1 MNVLVLFGSLFVGLF
16 GGIPIAVAIGLAAL
30 IGFVY
35 AGIDLASYAQQM
47 YSSIDTFTL
56 LAIPF
61 FMLAGTLMEEGGMSK
76 RVVRLA
82 DAMFG
87 RLTGG
92 LAQVQVVSS
101 TFFAAM
107 SGSSPATTA
116 AIGTALIPE
125 MKHRGYPPEY
135 AGAIQAVSGTIGTI
149 IPPSIPM
156 IIFGVSVGISV
167 GKLFVAGI
175 IPGIVYAGS
184 LMVAVYITSK
194 KKKLVSQTDF
204 SWSEVWTA
212 FKDAIW
218 ALLVPLIILGGIYFG
233 VFTPTEAGAIACV
246 YGFIASKWIYKE
258 LDLKTFRRV
267 LAKAS
272 VNTSMVLLIIA
283 ASTTFSWLMS
293 IQGISK
299 IIGQWFA
306 AVSSGKFIFLLLT
319 LLLLLLLGCFIETIA
334 NILIVTPI
342 LYPVALSLGID
353 PIHFGIIIVVTLSL
367 GMATPPVGE
376 NLYIAASIADVPFEK
391 LLKDVVPFI
400 FAAIIAILL
409 ITFIPQLS
417 LFLPN
422 LIF

>member
-16 GGIPIAVAIGLAAL
+16 GGIPIAVAIGLATL
-30 IGFVY
+30 IGFIY
-35 AGIDLASYAQQM
+35 SGIDLTSYAQEM
-47 YSSIDTFTL
+47 YSSIDSFTL

-61 FMLAGTLMEEGGMSK
+61 FMLAGSLMEEGGMS
-76 RVVRLA
+76 RRIVRLA
-82 DAMFG
+82 DALFG

-92 LAQVQVVSS
+92 LAQVQVVAS

-125 MKHRGYPPEY
+125 MKRRGYLPEY
-135 AGAIQAVSGTIGTI
+135 AGAVQAVSGTIGTI

-156 IIFGVSVGISV
+156 IIFGVSVGVSV
-167 GKLFVAGI
+167 GKLFVGGI
-175 IPGIVYAGS
+175 LPGILYAAS
-184 LMVAVYITSK
+184 LMIVVHITSK
-194 KKKLVSQTDF
+194 KKKLVSQTEF
-204 SWSEVWTA
+204 SWSEVWDA

-218 ALLVPLIILGGIYFG
+218 ALLVPIIILGGIYFG
-233 VFTPTEAGAIACV
+233 IFTPTEAGAVASV
-246 YGFIASKWIYKE
+246 YGFIACSWIYKE
-258 LDLKTFRRV
+258 LDFGTFKRV

-272 VNTSMVLLIIA
+272 INTSMVLLIIA

-293 IQGISK
+293 IQGITK
-299 IIGQWFA
+299 VIGQWFV
-306 AVSSGKFIFLLLT
+306 AVSSGKYIFLLLT
-319 LLLLLLLGCFIETIA
+319 IILLLLLGCFIETIA

-353 PIHFGIIIVVTLSL
+353 PIHFGVLMVVTLSL

-376 NLYIAASIADVPFEK
+376 NLYIAASIANVPFEK
-391 LLKDVVPFI
+391 LLKDIVPFI
-400 FAAIIAILL
+400 LAAIVAVLL
-409 ITFIPQLS
+409 IAFIPQIT

-422 LIF
+422 LLY